1 MKLPKIKLCWNGS
14 MVAADWRFGLF
25 GGYARSPGGRRIG
38 WVISLRGVVAWLSVL
53 LVLGYF
59 SGALALWVL
68 LERRPYNYVT
78 YTDLILPTRWSG
90 IGKLRGQAQI
100 AEGLDDIKSKRWGAG
115 VAKLR
120 VGIARN
126 PDEIKGRL
134 VLAELYLAMKA
145 SKQAMAVYDGGL
157 QAVYPG
163 RDYVEA
169 MIKVAA
175 QSEDFEW
182 WLRTCDQALAKL
194 SNNPALAGDR
204 RWLIQEKL
212 RALIAA
218 ERPAEALALAEAEG
232 ESRNPAISELRVLA
246 LLSAHKPGEAVSFLR
261 DWAER
266 VGPNPDAQ
274 ILRLQV
280 RASREAGD
288 LAAMGQALETLRQLA
303 PTDPR
308 PYVYGIVQRVLAGQH
323 DEARRVLDSFFLR
336 FGSTAQY
343 LQMLAAPL
351 AEIAERDLIEQVIV
365 FARQQGFELTALRR
379 SLVQSLISRGDWR
392 DASGVLS
399 ELAATS
405 KKDPASNAWY
415 ELMNA
420 QIQAALDPSE
430 GTQSNLV
437 SLVRGRQFPL
447 SLYKSLVGNLQRAG
461 RLTTARELITFAQ
474 GVYPKNTVLESMRK
488 ELDTRIASD
497 VVTKERETTLATA
510 SRRRELDTALAA
522 AVARPPSPPKLPPLK
537 AAAGIPSTTA
547 ATAVREVLGEADFF
561 KRLDV
566 LSQEKDFAGALQSI
580 RDLRRAKPA
589 WLSSREE
596 DLSLAEVRLNGRA
609 GDSLALRSVVRRY
622 LTGDRLRGAQV
633 IEVARELHTSGLKD
647 EALLVLRELVAKMP
661 DYRVAQNL
669 LAEWGAKPPAQQ

>member
-1 MKLPKIKLCWNGS
+1 MPKLSKIRLCWNGS
-14 MVAADWRFGLF
+14 RVEAEWRLGLF
-25 GGYARSPGGRRIG
+25 GSYSRSPGGRRIG
-38 WVISLRGVVAWLSVL
+38 WVISLRGALAWVSILAVV
-53 LVLGYF
+53 GYF
-59 SGALALWVL
+59 CGALALWVL

-78 YTDLILPTRWSG
+78 YTDLISPTRWRG
-90 IGKLRGQAQI
+90 IEKLRGLAQI
-100 AEGLDDIKSKRWGAG
+100 AEGLDDIKAKRWGEG

-157 QAVYPG
+157 QTSYPG
-163 RDYVEA
+163 REYVEA

-175 QSEDFEW
+175 QAEDFEW
-182 WLRTCDQALAKL
+182 WLRTCDQALAKI
-194 SNNPALAGDR
+194 SNNPALAADH

-212 RALIAA
+212 RALISA
-218 ERPAEALALAEAEG
+218 ERPDEAVALAETEG

-261 DWAER
+261 DWAAR
-266 VGPNPDAQ
+266 IGPKPDAQ

-280 RASREAGD
+280 RALREAGD
-288 LAAMGQALETLRQLA
+288 LAAMGQALESLRQLS
-303 PTDPR
+303 PIDPR

-323 DEARRVLDSFFLR
+323 DEARRELDSFFLR

-351 AEIAERDLIEQVIV
+351 AEIAERDLIEQVIA
-365 FARQQGFELTALRR
+365 FARQQGFELTTLRR
-379 SLVQSLISRGDWR
+379 ALVQSLVSRGDWR
-392 DASGVLS
+392 DASGVLG

-447 SLYKSLVGNLQRAG
+447 GLYKNLVGNLQRAG

-474 GVYPKNTVLESMRK
+474 GVYPKNTGLEALRT

-497 VVTKERETTLATA
+497 VVTKERETTMATA
-510 SRRRELDTALAA
+510 ARRRELDAALAV
-522 AVARPPSPPKLPPLK
+522 AVARPPSPPQSNPLH
-537 AAAGIPSTTA
+537 AAAGSSSTA
-547 ATAVREVLGEADFF
+547 AITVRETLSEADFF
-561 KRLDV
+561 KRLDG
-566 LSQEKDFAGALQSI
+566 LTQEKDFAGALQSI
-580 RDLRRAKPA
+580 RDLRRAKPD
-589 WLSSREE
+589 WLSSKET
-596 DLSLAEVRLNGRA
+596 DLTLTEVRLNARA
-609 GDSLALRSVVRRY
+609 GDVLTLRSVVRRFV
-622 LTGDRLRGAQV
+622 TGDLPRGALMV
-633 IEVARELHTSGLKD
+633 DLARELHTSGNKD
-647 EALLVLRELVAKMP
+647 EALLVLREVVAKMP
-661 DYRVAQNL
+661 DYRVARNL
-669 LAEWGAKPPAQQ
+669 LAEWGSKPAAQQ

>member
-14 MVAADWRFGLF
+14 RVHADWRLGLF

-38 WVISLRGVVAWLSVL
+38 WVISLRGVLAWLSGL

-59 SGALALWVL
+59 AGALALWVV

-90 IGKLRGQAQI
+90 IEKLRGQAQI
-100 AEGLDDIKSKRWGAG
+100 AEGLDDIKAKRWGAG

-157 QAVYPG
+157 QAGYPG
-163 RDYVEA
+163 RDYVET
-169 MIKVAA
+169 MIKLAA

-194 SNNPALAGDR
+194 SNNPALAGDH

-218 ERPAEALALAEAEG
+218 ERPEEALALAEAEG

-261 DWAER
+261 DWAEQNGR
-266 VGPNPDAQ
+266 KPDAQ

-280 RASREAGD
+280 RAFREAGD
-288 LAAMGQALETLRQLA
+288 LAAMGQALDTLRQLT
-303 PTDPR
+303 PIDPR
-308 PYVYGIVQRVLAGQH
+308 PYVYGIVQRVLAGQN
-323 DEARRVLDSFFLR
+323 DEARRGLDSFFLR

-343 LQMLAAPL
+343 LQTLAAPL
-351 AEIAERDLIEQVIV
+351 AEIAERDLLERVIA
-365 FARQQGFELTALRR
+365 FARQKGFELTALRR
-379 SLVQSLISRGDWR
+379 SLVQTLISRGDWR
-392 DASGVLS
+392 DAAGVLG
-399 ELAATS
+399 ELAATA

-430 GTQSNLV
+430 GTQSTLV

-447 SLYKSLVGNLQRAG
+447 SLYKALVGNLQRAG

-474 GVYPKNTVLESMRK
+474 GVYPKNTILESMRK
-488 ELDTRIASD
+488 ELDTRITAD
-497 VVTKERETTLATA
+497 VVTRERETTLATET
-510 SRRRELDTALAA
+510 RRRELDAALAA
-522 AVARPPSPPKLPPLK
+522 AVARPPVLTQASALK
-537 AAAGIPSTTA
+537 AAGGLPPAA
-547 ATAVREVLGEADFF
+547 ATVVRAELGEADFF
-561 KRLDV
+561 TRLDG
-566 LSQEKDFAGALQSI
+566 LTQEKDFAGALQSI
-580 RDLRRAKPA
+580 RDLRRAKPV
-589 WLSSREE
+589 WLSAREAE
-596 DLSLAEVRLNGRA
+596 LSLAEVRLNGRA
-609 GDSLALRSVVRRY
+609 GDALALRSVVRRY
-622 LTGDRLRGAQV
+622 LTGERLRGAQV
-633 IEVARELHTSGLKD
+633 IEVARELHTGGNKD
-647 EALLVLRELVAKMP
+647 EAFLVLRELVAKMP
-661 DYRVAQNL
+661 DYRLAQNL
-669 LAEWGAKPPAQQ
+669 LAEWGGKTPVKQ

>member
-14 MVAADWRFGLF
+14 RVEADWRGGLF
-25 GGYARSPGGRRIG
+25 GGCARSPGGRRVG
-38 WVISLRGVVAWLSVL
+38 WVISLRGALAWFSGL
-53 LVLGYF
+53 LVVGYF
-59 SGALALWVL
+59 AGALALWVL

-90 IGKLRGQAQI
+90 IEKLRGQAQI
-100 AEGLDDIKSKRWGAG
+100 AEGMDDIKAKRWGAG
-115 VAKLR
+115 LAKLR

-157 QAVYPG
+157 QASYPG
-163 RDYVEA
+163 REYVEA

-182 WLRTCDQALAKL
+182 WLRTCDQALAKVA
-194 SNNPALAGDR
+194 NNPALAGDH

-218 ERPAEALALAEAEG
+218 ERPDEAIVLAEAEG

-246 LLSAHKPGEAVSFLR
+246 LLSAHKSGEAVSFLR
-261 DWAER
+261 DWAEQIGR
-266 VGPNPDAQ
+266 KPDAQ

-280 RASREAGD
+280 RALREAGD
-288 LAAMGQALETLRQLA
+288 LVAMGQALESLRQLA
-303 PTDPR
+303 PIDPR
-308 PYVYGIVQRVLAGQH
+308 PYVYGIVQGVLAGQN
-323 DEARRVLDSFFLR
+323 DEARRGLDSFFLR

-343 LQMLAAPL
+343 LQMLAAPM
-351 AEIAERDLIEQVIV
+351 AEIAERDLLEQVIA

-379 SLVQSLISRGDWR
+379 SLVQALISRGDWR
-392 DASGVLS
+392 DAAGVLG
-399 ELAATS
+399 ELATTV

-447 SLYKSLVGNLQRAG
+447 SLYKNLVGNLQRAG
-461 RLTTARELITFAQ
+461 RLSTARELITFAQ
-474 GVYPKNTVLESMRK
+474 GVYPKNTVLESIRK
-488 ELDTRIASD
+488 ELDTRISAD

-510 SRRRELDTALAA
+510 TRRRELDTALAA
-522 AVARPPSPPKLPPLK
+522 AVARPPSLQKAPPLQSV
-537 AAAGIPSTTA
+537 AGIPSTAA

-580 RDLRRAKPA
+580 RDLRRAKPV
-589 WLSSREE
+589 WLSSREA

-622 LTGDRLRGAQV
+622 LTGDRLRGAQL
-633 IEVARELHTSGLKD
+633 IEVARELHTSGNKD
-647 EALLVLRELVAKMP
+647 EAVLVLRELVAKMP